1 MCGKG
6 RIVVMNVEEFERTC
20 GANTSL
26 GRITEIGEGNGNP
39 QIRGVE
45 VPMHRK
51 AWDKYGSDPI
61 PVEIPVKVRR

>member
-6 RIVVMNVEEFERTC
+6 KIKVVDIAQFEREC

-26 GRITEIGEGNGNP
+26 GRVVEIGEGNGNP
-39 QIRGVE
+39 QVRGVE

-51 AWDKYGSDPI
+51 AWDKYTLC
-61 PVEIPVKVRR
+61 K